1 MKTLTKETFDEAIKT
16 GNALVFFHRDGC
28 PNCTTVAPIIEKFNK
43 DGVNVFDIN
52 ESTEK
57 EITLRYAPRERWTL
71 PMVCYFENGELVKKR
86 TGMMTADDVL
96 GLTKTMQN
104 ISDFELQEA
113 QIDMEIEKANL
124 KKEMFNIDVTLVKIG
139 NEMQRRMSIM
149 TQDKPAEIPK
159 DIAPADD
166 LKKKT
171 DECVINCQR
180 DCKPTDEDCKAG
192 CYKYCEHVTIQLTDD
207 DKIRIAKEKRK
218 KEKDAEAFVSDP
230 SLDTQ
235 CDGCQ

>member
-16 GNALVFFHRDGC
+16 GNALVFFHKDGC
-28 PNCTTVAPIIEKFNK
+28 QNCTTVAPIIEKFNK

-124 KKEMFNIDVTLVKIG
+124 KKEMFNIDVTLMKIA
-139 NEMQRRMSIM
+139 NEMQRRMSGM
-149 TQDKPAEIPK
+149 PQDKPA
-159 DIAPADD
+159 DVSPADD
-166 LKKKT
+166 VKKKT
-171 DECVINCQR
+171 DECVVNCQR

-192 CYKYCEHVTIQLTDD
+192 CYKYCEHVTIQLTDA
-207 DKIRIAKEKRK
+207 DKERIAKEKRE
-218 KEKDAEAFVSDP
+218 KEKNAESFATDP
-230 SLDTQ
+230 SLET
-235 CDGCQ
+235 GCPSCE